1 MCVDGHLLMLLVRL
15 QWHGRQSLENLAGKR
30 AGFSTTAISRAVL
43 LNLYPPQ
50 PTQSLLTVSWS
61 FLTVP
66 AVCAHSVSWRNV
78 SH

>member
-15 QWHGRQSLENLAGKR
+15 QWHGRESLENLAGKR
-30 AGFSTTAISRAVL
+30 AAARLIAVL

-66 AVCAHSVSWRNV
+66 AVRAHGVSWRNV